1 MQSIVQEIYEQA
13 DGALTNE
20 QLYSELAKRGYNSDE
35 YQQVGQSG
43 KRHNL
48 FYRRVRWV
56 QQSLKKRSLVLRT
69 GNNAWEISGTRKIQL
84 RAIKATESM
93 IAMST
98 SLGIAIWG
106 RSEVIGRDVI
116 DEPVHL
122 ILSSPPYPLKVAR
135 AYGNPVIDEYI
146 DFVAMVLEPWIG
158 KLAPGGSIAL
168 NVSNDIF
175 ESRSPARSTYLEEL
189 TLALKKR
196 FDLHLMDR
204 LPWVTNKA
212 PGPIQWASL
221 RRMQLNVGY
230 EHVLWFTNDPWKCFA
245 NNQRVLQEHSDQH
258 KKLMEK
264 GGMAYH
270 STAADGN
277 YVKKVGAY
285 GKQTKGRIPTN
296 VLQFS
301 NYCESGRSANDFAE
315 QAGIPAHAAK
325 FPVSLC
331 NFLIE
336 FLTEPGQ
343 LVVDIFAGTLTVGES
358 AESLNRPWVCVE
370 MMWEYIR
377 QSFPRFERFG
387 NDVYWNPAFLRCGSS
402 QGASLA

>member
-1 MQSIVQEIYEQA
+1 MHDIVQEIYEKA
-13 DGALTNE
+13 DGPVTNQ
-20 QLYSELAKRGYNSDE
+20 QLYSALAERGYSDNN
-35 YQQVGQSG
+35 YQEVGQSG

-56 QQSLKKRSLVLRT
+56 QQSLKKRSLVMRT
-69 GNNAWEISGTRKIQL
+69 GKNTWELSHNHRIKL
-84 RAIKATESM
+84 RSIGDAQSV

-106 RSEVIGRDVI
+106 KSEIIGRDVI

-135 AYGNPVIDEYI
+135 AYGNPAINDYI
-146 DFVAMVLEPWIG
+146 DFISMVIEPWIS
-158 KLAPGGSIAL
+158 KLATGGSIAL

-175 ESRSPARSTYLEEL
+175 ESGSPARSTYLEEL

-204 LPWVTNKA
+204 MPWVSNKA

-221 RRMQLNVGY
+221 KRYQLNVGY
-230 EHVLWFTNDPWKCFA
+230 EHILWFTNDPFNCFS

-258 KKLMEK
+258 KKLMSK
-264 GGMAYH
+264 GGMQYH

-277 YVKKVGAY
+277 YVKKIGAY
-285 GKQTKGRIPTN
+285 GSTTQGRIPTN

-301 NYCESGRSANDFAE
+301 NYCSSGRNVTNFANKN
-315 QAGIPAHAAK
+315 GIPAHAAK

-336 FLTEPGQ
+336 FLTKPNQ
-343 LVVDIFAGTLTVGES
+343 VVADIFGGTLTVGES
-358 AESLNRPWVCVE
+358 AQILNRRWVCVE

-387 NDVYWNPAFLRCGSS
+387 HDVYWNPSFLKAVNNS
-402 QGASLA
+402 

>member
-1 MQSIVQEIYEQA
+1 MQEVVQEIYEQA
-13 DGALTNE
+13 PGPVTNE
-20 QLYSELAKRGYNSDE
+20 QLYAALAAKGYLQNDYRS
-35 YQQVGQSG
+35 VGQSG

-69 GNNAWEISGTRKIQL
+69 GNNTWEITTNR
-84 RAIKATESM
+84 RIKLHSIGEAKSV

-106 RSEVIGRDVI
+106 KSEIIGRDVI

-122 ILSSPPYPLKVAR
+122 ILSSPPYPLKVCR
-135 AYGNPVIDEYI
+135 AYGNPVIENYI
-146 DFVAMVLEPWIG
+146 DFVSMVLEPWVSR
-158 KLAPGGSIAL
+158 LAMGGSIAL

-175 ESRSPARSTYLEEL
+175 ESGSPARSTYLEEL

-204 LPWVTNKA
+204 LPWVSNKA

-221 RRMQLNVGY
+221 KRFQLNVGY
-230 EHVLWFTNDPWKCFA
+230 EHVLWFTNDPHNCFS

-258 KKLMEK
+258 KKLIAK
-264 GGMAYH
+264 GGMHYH

-277 YVKKVGAY
+277 YIKRVGAF
-285 GKQTKGRIPTN
+285 GAPTEGRIPTN
-296 VLQFS
+296 VLTFS
-301 NYCESGRSANDFAE
+301 NYCSSGRQVTTFAKKS
-315 QAGIPAHAAK
+315 GFPTHAAK

-336 FLTEPGQ
+336 FLTEPNQ
-343 LVVDIFAGTLTVGES
+343 LVADVFGGTLTVGES
-358 AESLNRPWVCVE
+358 SQQLNRRWVCVE
-370 MMWEYIR
+370 MMWEYIK

-387 NDVYWNPAFLRCGSS
+387 HDVYWNPAFLK
-402 QGASLA
+402 AVKEPK

>member
-1 MQSIVQEIYEQA
+1 MHDVIQQIYEQA
-13 DGALTNE
+13 KGPLTNE
-20 QLYSELAKRGYNSDE
+20 QLYTKLAERGYDPNE
-35 YQQVGQSG
+35 YRGVGTSG

-69 GNNAWEISGTRKIQL
+69 GNNTWELSASHR
-84 RAIKATESM
+84 IKLHSIGEATAV

-106 RSEVIGRDVI
+106 KSEVVGKQII

-122 ILSSPPYPLKVAR
+122 VLSSPPYPLKVAR
-135 AYGNPVIDEYI
+135 AYGNPVIDDYI
-146 DFVAMVLEPWIG
+146 DFVSMVLEPWIS
-158 KLAPGGSIAL
+158 KLAVGGSIAL

-175 ESRSPARSTYLEEL
+175 ETGSPARSTYLEEL
-189 TLALKKR
+189 TIALKKR

-204 LPWVTNKA
+204 MPWVSNKA

-221 RRMQLNVGY
+221 RRYQLNVGY
-230 EHVLWFTNDPWKCFA
+230 EHVLWFTNNPLKCFS
-245 NNQRVLQEHSDQH
+245 NNQRVLQEHSEQH
-258 KKLMEK
+258 KRLMNK
-264 GGMAYH
+264 GGMQYH

-277 YVKKVGAY
+277 YVKKIGAY
-285 GKQTKGRIPTN
+285 GSRTVGRIPTN

-301 NYCESGRSANDFAE
+301 NYCSSGRQVTMFAE
-315 QAGIPAHAAK
+315 KGGIPAHAAK

-336 FLTEPGQ
+336 FLTEPDQIVADVFG
-343 LVVDIFAGTLTVGES
+343 GTLTVGES
-358 AESLNRPWVCVE
+358 AQQLNRRWVCVE
-370 MMWEYIR
+370 MMWEYIK

-387 NDVYWNPAFLRCGSS
+387 HDVYWNPAFLKAVNS
-402 QGASLA
+402 